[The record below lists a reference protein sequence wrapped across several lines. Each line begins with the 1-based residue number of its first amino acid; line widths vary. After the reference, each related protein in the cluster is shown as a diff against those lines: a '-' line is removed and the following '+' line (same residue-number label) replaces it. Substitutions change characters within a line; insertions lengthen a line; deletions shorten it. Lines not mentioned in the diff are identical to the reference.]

1 MNWIKTTDSLPDS
14 GERVLVYW
22 LESGDLHQTHVCEYH
37 RKGDIVEDEVVPV
50 GDSPVARLLDAMFG
64 KRGERTIEQ
73 DGFYIYDCT
82 DKTGLCRWRR
92 HSDVITHWARIVP
105 PEETRQ
111 GGTA

>member
-22 LESGDLHQTHVCEYH
+22 LELGDLHQTHVCEYF
-37 RKGDIVEDEVVPV
+37 RKGDIVSDEVVPV

-73 DGFYIYDCT
+73 DGFYIYDSV
-82 DKTGLCRWRR
+82 DDTGLCRWRR
-92 HSDVITHWARIVP
+92 HSDCITHWMPLPKP
-105 PEETRQ
+105 PEKK
-111 GGTA
+111 